1 MSETPLVP
9 QPFLDWY
16 DIWAGQANVNENN
29 ETWLK
34 DPPIGVKLSVQQARR
49 ADIFFRSEKPWEQV
63 RMVYPCVLLDNGLY
77 RMWFWTWGEGEARAR
92 FNGYAE
98 SRDGFH
104 WERPE
109 LGLVEYEGSSA
120 NNLLSRHDYFEIN
133 SVFADPN
140 GAAAERYKAIGTKTV
155 FYRDGKP
162 DAEMDWDKFGE
173 LRAKTGHTGDPTV
186 NAMKLVEEQFGV
198 RRDNVVRGAVSADGL
213 RWRVLDEP
221 LVNVGNSVLDTQNVA
236 TYEPETGEYSAYL
249 RGMFHKENEFGY
261 GARRCV
267 RKTAGKEFGNWS
279 APRYVL
285 VADPQDHVSDDI
297 YTSCYCPY
305 PGVPGRAEFDSFT
318 GGVLHDVGKLL
329 NTIIYEDIFPLV
341 LYEIERTKWQGGLL
355 ASEQAVVGDFQH
367 PVTGGA
373 LLDQWEIF
381 PELIEPIRNHH
392 RIDSEAEGETA
403 LIALANCLTKGFSPF
418 PRMINIPFQH
428 RETHLKPIV
437 DEELLSNP
445 LPTLFQQITDAFE
458 KNSEQLSVSQKERD
472 TGEYSTANVEAL
484 VATALE
490 TSEQDSRMFID
501 AQVDQNPEL
510 LALGERYELPAER
523 LVAVT
528 LLLKNSVVDL
538 VNGLFQSTR
547 AKKPK

>member
-1 MSETPLVP
+1 MSETPLVR

-16 DIWAGQANVNENN
+16 DIWAGQAKVNENN

-34 DPPIGVKLSVQQARR
+34 DPPVGVKLSVQQARR

-140 GAAAERYKAIGTKTV
+140 GAAVERYKAIGTKTV

-162 DAEMDWDKFGE
+162 DAEMDWEKFGE

-198 RRDNVVRGAVSADGL
+198 RRDNVVQGAVSADGL

-305 PGVPGRAEFDSFT
+305 PGVPG
-318 GGVLHDVGKLL
+318 LHLMFPS
-329 NTIIYEDIFPLV
+329 IYH
-341 LYEIERTKWQGGLL
+341 R
-355 ASEQAVVGDFQH
+355 
-367 PVTGGA
+367 
-373 LLDQWEIF
+373 LD
-381 PELIEPIRNHH
+381 
-392 RIDSEAEGETA
+392 
-403 LIALANCLTKGFSPF
+403 
-418 PRMINIPFQH
+418 
-428 RETHLKPIV
+428 
-437 DEELLSNP
+437 
-445 LPTLFQQITDAFE
+445 
-458 KNSEQLSVSQKERD
+458 
-472 TGEYSTANVEAL
+472 
-484 VATALE
+484 
-490 TSEQDSRMFID
+490 SEQDVQLAVSRD
-501 AQVDQNPEL
+501 GWHWVRPERKAIINL
-510 LALGERYELPAER
+510 ESDTGHYSRIRSGPNLVPLNDEEWGLPYDCRYSRHDNGPAELPEGEFRWAVWKRDR
-523 LVAVT
+523 LVALEAPIEGKATTIARICQGRELRLNFQTNRAGWIKVEIVT
-528 LLLKNSVVDL
+528 PPTEPNKSIDALEGFSLAEADALSGDELDQVVTWNGKSDL
-538 VNGLFQSTR
+538 SSLRGKQLALRLHMAR
-547 AKKPK
+547 AKVFSVAI